1 MFGAQALGTRASLGK
16 ALAQQLWLTARECPG
31 SSSCSTWAHES
42 LLTGSRAPAQQ
53 LWSGGAAP
61 QRHVESSWVRDG
73 SVSLHCKVD
82 SYLLRHQESPGL
94 LALKSLGN
102 GTLSNLDALYRE
114 SNSELLNIL
123 QTSAFPAVKY
133 V

>member
-1 MFGAQALGTRASLGK
+1 MSRCSRALERQLSSCGLGV
-16 ALAQQLWLTARECPG
+16 QLLSDMWNLPG
-31 SSSCSTWAHES
+31 SGME
-42 LLTGSRAPAQQ
+42 
-53 LWSGGAAP
+53 
-61 QRHVESSWVRDG
+61 

-94 LALKSLGN
+94 LALKRLGN